1 VTVTGAVASWRINLR
16 RLLLSSSVI
25 GPLATWMAIFL
36 LFSVVASNF
45 LSLRTVSGI
54 LNAATLTGVVTI
66 GVTLLM
72 ISGEFDLSVGS
83 MMAIGGYLFGQQA
96 AKGTPLL
103 GLLLALLIPAVLGA
117 LNGLILIATR
127 IPSFIVTLG
136 TRSIYR
142 GLAWIISGGALLQL
156 TEDLPIYEALNGR
169 LEVVD
174 KLFEGANFRTS
185 LVWLLGLLLL
195 VQYLLIRT
203 DYGNHVFAA
212 GGNRAAAA
220 AQGVNIPRVK
230 LVNFIITGT
239 LAGFAGVL
247 LFSQFKTV
255 RVATGAGTELS
266 AIAAAV
272 VGGALLRGGSGSI
285 WGALVGVLL
294 ISTLRTGV
302 ILLNI
307 PFIPADNF
315 EAVVGV
321 AIIGAV
327 VFNDWLRRRA

>member
-1 VTVTGAVASWRINLR
+1 
-16 RLLLSSSVI
+16 
-25 GPLATWMAIFL
+25 
-36 LFSVVASNF
+36 
-45 LSLRTVSGI
+45 
-54 LNAATLTGVVTI
+54 VVTI